1 MKQQATGGATREAV
15 KEYLQQYHMARNGGA
30 YWSGG
35 TMYWRES

>member
-15 KEYLQQYHMARNGGA
+15 KNIYSSTTWRGNGGA